1 MDYPKSVPSVGLVGG
16 KFVDEN
22 PLTGT
27 PGSLIPAQWGNALT
41 DEVLNVIIAA
51 GLVPDELLNNQL
63 AAAISVIIGATRPL
77 ASQLEAEAG
86 VDNSKSMTALRTQQA
101 ISKRAAVVGSARNVR
116 MSITAASATATLT
129 ADEILVKASYGG
141 SAWLIPSFNK
151 TVNLA
156 ATGAGGMDIGAA
168 PASGYV
174 SVYAIYNPTTAVS
187 ALLACAQATSNGSV
201 YSGAN
206 MPAGYT
212 ASALVSSLAT
222 NASGQFKVSTTL
234 DRTVII
240 PTINGYS
247 SSGGTIPSPVPISLV
262 AVLPTNAKYFSGIM
276 SANSTLATTVGISV
290 SADAANSGYQ
300 NVNGGSLQQLAAP
313 FRCPVTTPQTAYIT
327 ASAGGGTPTYIIN
340 ISAYEF

>member
-27 PGSLIPAQWGNALT
+27 PGSLVPAQWGNAVT

-129 ADEILVKASYGG
+129 ADEIFVKASYGG

-156 ATGAGGMDIGAA
+156 ATGAGGMDTGAA

-174 SVYAIYNPTTAVS
+174 SVYAIYNPTSGAS
-187 ALLACAQATSNGSV
+187 ALMACAQATSNGSV
-201 YSGAN
+201 YSGTN

-212 ASALVSSLAT
+212 ASALVSSVPT
-222 NASGQFKVSTTL
+222 NASSQFKVSTTL

-240 PTINGYS
+240 PSAVGYT
-247 SSGGTIPSPVPISLV
+247 SSGGIIPSPIPVSLS
-262 AVLPTNAKYFSGIM
+262 AVVPTNAKFFSGIM
-276 SANSTLATTVGISV
+276 TASSTVATSVGISV
-290 SADAANSGYQ
+290 SADAVGSGYQ
-300 NVNGGSLQQLAAP
+300 NTNSSSVAQITAP
-313 FRCPVTTPQTAYIT
+313 FRCPIITAQTTYIT
-327 ASAGGGTPTYIIN
+327 ATAGGGTPTYNIN
-340 ISAYEF
+340 ASSYEF

>member
-1 MDYPKSVPSVGLVGG
+1 MHRIDGPGATIDNRFTDGDPVGG
-16 KFVDEN
+16 
-22 PLTGT
+22 
-27 PGSLIPAQWGNALT
+27 IPATMVT
-41 DEVLNVIIAA
+41 DEWANDVQEELMSVLAA
-51 GLVPDELLNNQL
+51 GGVAPVKGTQDQLLK
-63 AAAISVIIGATRPL
+63 AIRAILG
-77 ASQLEAEAG
+77 G
-86 VDNSKSMTALRTQQA
+86 VT
-101 ISKRAAVVGSARNVR
+101 GSSRNVK
-116 MSITAASATATLT
+116 MSITAASSSATLT
-129 ADEILVKASYGG
+129 ADQLYVSTSLSGQ
-141 SAWLIPSFNK
+141 SFRLTSFSK
-151 TVNLA
+151 SVNLA
-156 ATGAGGMDIGAA
+156 TTGAGGMDVGTA
-168 PASGYV
+168 PVSGYV

-222 NASGQFKVSTTL
+222 NASSQFKVSTTL

-240 PTINGYS
+240 PSINGYS

-300 NVNGGSLQQLAAP
+300 NVNGGPLQQLAAP